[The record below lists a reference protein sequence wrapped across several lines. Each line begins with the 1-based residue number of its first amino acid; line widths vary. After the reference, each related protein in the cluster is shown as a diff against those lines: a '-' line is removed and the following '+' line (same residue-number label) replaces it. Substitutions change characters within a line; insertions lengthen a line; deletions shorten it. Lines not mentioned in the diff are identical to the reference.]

1 MHCAHLP
8 SCTGCAAVFP
18 PPDAESQLCRWAGEQ
33 TIVCRAA
40 TEKSSLY
47 LEEWA
52 SLVVTEFYMTC
63 CDLDLSLDM
72 SAAVLFN
79 DTLPALKQV
88 LTESDSHIHYC
99 TVS

>member
-1 MHCAHLP
+1 M
-8 SCTGCAAVFP
+8 
-18 PPDAESQLCRWAGEQ
+18 
-33 TIVCRAA
+33 CRAA

-63 CDLDLSLDM
+63 CDLDLSLDL

-88 LTESDSHIHYC
+88 LKEFDSHLYC